1 MKQNKRLKMGVL
13 SAAGITGILVLAVIV
28 NLLIGK
34 LNISWDLTSKKVYT
48 ISEQSRSI
56 LNGLEQDITIYIMST
71 EESLPI
77 DYRQILRQYEKES
90 NHIQILYRDLAVYP
104 GFASEYS
111 GGSEVKENSILVVC
125 GDNHVY
131 LNSDDFQRTVM
142 NADYTYSTS
151 YELEPLL
158 TGAINSVNDGETT
171 VIYQTVGHSELD
183 LTSASQSDG
192 DIVLSSSVLAGLT
205 RDNFQIEN
213 LSLLSEESVPEDAD
227 IVVIHAPISDFS
239 EEDCNKLRNYLD
251 QGGNVYYI
259 MDAALELDNLNA
271 LMKEYGI
278 EVVEGVVLEQDT
290 SMIYGGGSE
299 SATPTYILPVVED
312 TGITHDLYNSQLPL
326 IIPVAKGLTL
336 HTVSDCTVTGLLSTS
351 NYAYSKVN
359 LYSNRL
365 SREDEDIV
373 GPFYLAALSE
383 REEGGSLIVLT
394 SVNVLADNV
403 DEVVTGNNSDFFLNG
418 LNYMTGDTDKIS
430 IRGKEVAF
438 EYNVYSSST
447 ALLIGGVAILGI
459 PILLLVI
466 GIVVIV
472 YRKKRSQG
480 RTVKETEETEE
491 NGTDEDKAEGE
502 VENPEETEV
511 VEEAENTE
519 ETK

>member
-1 MKQNKRLKMGVL
+1 MKQNKRLKLGVL
-13 SAAGITGILVLAVIV
+13 SAIGVTGILVLAVII

-56 LNGLEQDITIYIMST
+56 LEGLEQDITIYVMSS

-77 DYRQILRQYEKES
+77 DYQQILRQYEKGS
-90 NHIQILYRDLAVYP
+90 SHIQVLYRDLTLYP
-104 GFASEYS
+104 SFASEYN
-111 GGSEVKENSILVVC
+111 GGAEVKENSMLVVC

-142 NADYTYSTS
+142 NADYTYGTS

-158 TGAINSVNDGETT
+158 TGAINSVNDGEAT

-183 LTSASQSDG
+183 LTNTTQTDG

-205 RDNFQIEN
+205 RDNFRIEN
-213 LSLLSEESVPEDAD
+213 LSLLSETSVPEDAD

-239 EEDCNKLRNYLD
+239 KEDCDKLRDYLN

-278 EVVEGVVLEQDT
+278 EVVQGVVLEQDT

-299 SATPTYILPVVED
+299 SATPTYILPIVED
-312 TGITHDLYNSQLPL
+312 TEITHDLYDSRLPL
-326 IIPVAKGLTL
+326 VIPVAKGLTL
-336 HTVSDCTVTGLLSTS
+336 HTASDYTVTGLLSTS

-359 LYSNRL
+359 LYSDRL

-418 LNYMTGDTDKIS
+418 LNYMTGDTNKIS

-447 ALLIGGVAILGI
+447 ALWIGGMAIIGI
-459 PILLLVI
+459 PLLILLV
-466 GIVVIV
+466 GIVVVV

-480 RTVKETEETEE
+480 KTGKETEEAEE
-491 NGTDEDKAEGE
+491 KGMDRDKIGE
-502 VENPEETEV
+502 EAKNPEEIEVVEETENPEEPE
-511 VEEAENTE
+511 
-519 ETK
+519 